1 VIYNLKIKIMTT
13 ITLEQN
19 IQLTKSK
26 FLNIEELMKYLYEEY
41 LEIKMQEAKKE
52 NDFIDYY

>member
-52 NDFIDYY
+52 NDFIDY

>member
-1 VIYNLKIKIMTT
+1 MTT

-52 NDFIDYY
+52 NDFIDY